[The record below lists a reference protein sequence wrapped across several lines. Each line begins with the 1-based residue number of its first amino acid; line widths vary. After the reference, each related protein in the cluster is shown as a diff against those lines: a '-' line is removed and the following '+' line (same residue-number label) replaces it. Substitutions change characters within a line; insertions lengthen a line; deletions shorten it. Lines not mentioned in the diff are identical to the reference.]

1 MMESALKRTA
11 VQPLLSKRL
20 LVWGFFLLVIV
31 VAPLVVNKSF
41 AISLLSRIGI
51 MAIFALSYNMLLGQT
66 GLLSFGHAVYY
77 GLGSFATL
85 HLLNAL
91 GAHAPITLMP
101 LAGGVAALAFG
112 LVFGYVTTRRAGT
125 PFAMISLGIGEMVA
139 ASSLMFPAFFGGEA
153 GINGNR
159 VTGKGFF
166 GIDYGTPLQ
175 MYYLIAA
182 WVVVC
187 MILTY
192 ALTQTPLGRLA
203 NAVRDNPERVEFIGY
218 NPQRVRYLMV
228 VLAGFFAGIAGGL
241 SALNYEIVTAEAL
254 SDYNSGIVI
263 LMAFV
268 GGIGSFLGPMIGAV
282 LITILQVAVASVT
295 PAWPFYFGLFF
306 LIIVLYAP
314 GGIAS
319 IFVRHQPVWQAGLFR
334 KLIPAYLLAAL
345 PTTLLAFGIV
355 AVVEMAYARGPERGD
370 ARLHLLGVPFDGENR
385 LSWLAA
391 AIAIAAGVLLL
402 RLAGRVV
409 SSRWDTVHSA
419 LQARGGQ

>member
-1 MMESALKRTA
+1 MKALRWALFLA
-11 VQPLLSKRL
+11 VVIVLPLLVSK
-20 LVWGFFLLVIV
+20 GFAL
-31 VAPLVVNKSF
+31 
-41 AISLLSRIGI
+41 SLLSRIGI

-91 GAHAPITLMP
+91 SARHLPVSITLLP
-101 LAGGVAALAFG
+101 LFGGIAALAFG

-125 PFAMISLGIGEMVA
+125 TFAMISLGIGEMVA

-159 VTGKGFF
+159 VTGKGLF
-166 GIDYGTPLQ
+166 GINYGSSLQ

-182 WVVVC
+182 WMVVC
-187 MILTY
+187 MVACR

-218 NPQRVRYLMV
+218 NPQKVRYLMV

-282 LITILQVAVASVT
+282 LVTVLQVAVASVT

-306 LIIVLYAP
+306 LVIVLYAP

-319 IFVRHQPVWQAGLFR
+319 LFVRHEAVWKASLFR
-334 KLIPAYLLAAL
+334 RLVPAYLLAL
-345 PTTLLAFGIV
+345 IPTTMLVFGVV
-355 AVVEMAYARGPERGD
+355 AVVEMAYARNPDRAD
-370 ARLHLLGVPFDGENR
+370 AQLHLAGVPLDGAS
-385 LSWLAA
+385 LVSWLL
-391 AIAIAAGVLLL
+391 VLATIVLGWFLL
-402 RLAGRVV
+402 RRTGKVV
-409 SSRWDTVHSA
+409 SARWDAVHEA
-419 LQARGGQ
+419 LR

>member
-1 MMESALKRTA
+1 MKALRWALFLA
-11 VQPLLSKRL
+11 V
-20 LVWGFFLLVIV
+20 LVVL
-31 VAPLVVNKSF
+31 PLVLTKTF
-41 AISLLSRIGI
+41 ALSLLSRIGI

-91 GAHAPITLMP
+91 SARHLPVSVTLLP
-101 LAGGVAALAFG
+101 LFGGIAALAFG

-125 PFAMISLGIGEMVA
+125 TFAMISLGIGEMVA

-159 VTGKGFF
+159 VVGKGLF
-166 GIDYGTPLQ
+166 GINYGSPLQ

-182 WVVVC
+182 WMVVC
-187 MILTY
+187 MIACR

-218 NPQRVRYLMV
+218 NPQKVRYLMV

-268 GGIGSFLGPMIGAV
+268 GGIGSFIGPMIGAV
-282 LITILQVAVASVT
+282 LVTVLQVAVASVT

-306 LIIVLYAP
+306 LVIVLYAP

-319 IFVRHQPVWQAGLFR
+319 LFVKHQAVWQASLFR
-334 KLIPAYLLAAL
+334 RLVPAYLLAL
-345 PTTLLAFGIV
+345 IPTAMLVFGVV
-355 AVVEMAYARGPERGD
+355 AVVEMAYARNPDRAD
-370 ARLHLLGVPFDGENR
+370 AQLHLAGVPLDGAS
-385 LSWLAA
+385 LVSWLAV
-391 AIAIAAGVLLL
+391 IATLVLGWFLL
-402 RLAGRVV
+402 RRTGKVV
-409 SSRWDTVHSA
+409 SARWDAVHEA
-419 LQARGGQ
+419 LR